1 MLVRCVLSGQP
12 AADKSWTTQGQ
23 MSVSWVFWML
33 ASDFFTPPEWHLQ
46 VFRRC
51 SCTSPGAKD
60 FQQML
65 EGTIPRNFGIWNWQD
80 RIAHVDDVKKPNVC
94 RKCNVL
100 CIGKNL
106 KELEVHEKFKPEF
119 MDFMVQRM
127 RGSNTTY
134 LVPWLVVWISMH
146 CNINPSNTRGETG
159 LNQRHGELSRAHS
172 PHGFSLVVWLLRF
185 GQHPWNTKVVSNNQ
199 KKGCIQVCRF
209 NLGLWQEEGNIFCLA
224 KLVSQTNVSTIFSVF
239 PNVTMQLWKAAASQ
253 KTMAGNIL
261 STTSFFQNES
271 TDWQC
276 SPQRPFLQHWQLIR
290 HHWPVKGF
298 PERDTMRKTKQ
309 VIQTKHV
316 PVPVLLSH
324 AKNSRLT
331 IHNLCKSAIH
341 LDSVYLGVWPSNF
354 NVYCPIKY
362 TPSGSQWI
370 VRFALC
376 QNSLRCCYCW
386 LVNLRHPTSL
396 ELLSTNNTSGNN
408 QSPTQ
413 ASVA

>member
-1 MLVRCVLSGQP
+1 
-12 AADKSWTTQGQ
+12 
-23 MSVSWVFWML
+23 
-33 ASDFFTPPEWHLQ
+33 
-46 VFRRC
+46 
-51 SCTSPGAKD
+51 
-60 FQQML
+60 
-65 EGTIPRNFGIWNWQD
+65 
-80 RIAHVDDVKKPNVC
+80 
-94 RKCNVL
+94 
-100 CIGKNL
+100 
-106 KELEVHEKFKPEF
+106 

-134 LVPWLVVWISMH
+134 WFLDLSCEFQCIAISIH
-146 CNINPSNTRGETG
+146 QTQGGR
-159 LNQRHGELSRAHS
+159 RAWTNAMASYQGHTA
-172 PHGFSLVVWLLRF
+172 PTALVWLF
-185 GQHPWNTKVVSNNQ
+185 GCFDSVNIHETQRLYPTTK

>member
-1 MLVRCVLSGQP
+1 MSKSPMSAENAMSSVLGRTSKNSKFMKNSSQN
-12 AADKSWTTQGQ
+12 SWISWCNAWGAQIQHTWFLDLSCEFQCIAISIHQTQGGRRAWTNA
-23 MSVSWVFWML
+23 M
-33 ASDFFTPPEWHLQ
+33 ASYQGHTAPTAL
-46 VFRRC
+46 
-51 SCTSPGAKD
+51 
-60 FQQML
+60 
-65 EGTIPRNFGIWNWQD
+65 
-80 RIAHVDDVKKPNVC
+80 
-94 RKCNVL
+94 
-100 CIGKNL
+100 
-106 KELEVHEKFKPEF
+106 
-119 MDFMVQRM
+119 
-127 RGSNTTY
+127 
-134 LVPWLVVWISMH
+134 
-146 CNINPSNTRGETG
+146 
-159 LNQRHGELSRAHS
+159 
-172 PHGFSLVVWLLRF
+172 VWLF
-185 GQHPWNTKVVSNNQ
+185 GCFDSVNIHETQRLYPTTK